1 MTGCPILADAL
12 TYLEARVV
20 DTLDAQELTIC
31 LGDVVA
37 GGRQRDGQPLTL
49 ALLREHLPKEWLEW
63 AISRDRQIADARRR
77 RGLG

>member
-1 MTGCPILADAL
+1 
-12 TYLEARVV
+12 
-20 DTLDAQELTIC
+20 
-31 LGDVVA
+31 
-37 GGRQRDGQPLTL
+37 L